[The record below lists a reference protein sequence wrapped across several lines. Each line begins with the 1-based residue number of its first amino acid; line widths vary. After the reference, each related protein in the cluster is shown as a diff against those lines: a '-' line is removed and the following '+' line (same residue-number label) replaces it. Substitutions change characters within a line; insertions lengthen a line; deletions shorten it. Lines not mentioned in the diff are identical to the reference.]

1 MQMNIKKIVS
11 VAALALV
18 TATSAFAQ
26 VEHTGPDP
34 RISLTDD
41 RAFVDAKRPGVCTE
55 LGRLQLSVATAT
67 TSEAAINSLQEYLAD
82 YTTEAAMGFEELA
95 EAETDIGEIGLTEWT
110 RGAADRIAE
119 DMRYHACPA
128 ETPRT

>member
-11 VAALALV
+11 VAAFALV
-18 TATSAFAQ
+18 TATSALAQ
-26 VEHTGPDP
+26 QLPTDADP